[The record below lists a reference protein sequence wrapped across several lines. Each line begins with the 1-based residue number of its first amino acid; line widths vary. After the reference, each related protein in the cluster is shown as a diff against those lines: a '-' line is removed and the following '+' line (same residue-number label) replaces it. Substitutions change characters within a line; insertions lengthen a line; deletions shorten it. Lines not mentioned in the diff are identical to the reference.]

1 MINAAPFSEIVRRQ
15 VGSRVYELT
24 NFTALEIEFPIAE
37 YVKATIDA
45 QVKGPVEHLRTFSGF
60 LGLTANYGAA
70 THLTVSVRFNSSRVV
85 NSVAIDIP
93 ANLTSAAYKA
103 CGLNEMDAMI
113 WRAYFNGRN
122 VIHTS
127 QRFSD
132 DVFKYIKLAEQRANE
147 IYTVHKLLD
156 LLLDAH
162 DLRAEYKQA
171 NLSLKRLPMDH
182 DKLINVDYRCYW
194 LSYIRPEADAFSMG
208 QQIITQQIA
217 NQVLSPATAEYI
229 GTFLDKWAISTNNSA
244 PSLLNKHLNMYF
256 MYSS

>member
-1 MINAAPFSEIVRRQ
+1 MTNTPLSEIVRRH

-45 QVKGPVEHLRTFSGF
+45 QVKGPVEHLRTFSGS
-60 LGLTANYGAA
+60 LGLTSNYGLAN
-70 THLTVSVRFNSSRVV
+70 HLTVSVRFTSTGNV
-85 NSVAIDIP
+85 NSISVDIP
-93 ANLTSAAYKA
+93 ANLTSAVYKA
-103 CGLNEMDAMI
+103 CDLNEIDAML
-113 WRAYFNGRN
+113 WRAYFNGRS

-127 QRFSD
+127 QRFSAN
-132 DVFKYIKLAEQRANE
+132 VFKYIVLAEQRAKE
-147 IYTVHKLLD
+147 VYTVHRLLD

-162 DLRAEYKQA
+162 DLRVEYKQA
-171 NLSLKRLPMDH
+171 NPQLKRLPMDH
-182 DKLINVDYRCYW
+182 NKLTDVDYRCYW

-208 QQIITQQIA
+208 QQIITRQIA
-217 NQVLSPATAEYI
+217 NKVLSPVTAEYI